1 MGPLIDST
9 KCTRCGGCVEICPAG
24 VYEQKESKA
33 VPDIVSSRALFC
45 VACGHCVM
53 RCMVDAISVPGY
65 SPDKI
70 HELGKMPE
78 VAEFANLLRGRRSV
92 RSFSD
97 RKVDRAL
104 LEEVISLAAAAP
116 SAHNVQSTEFAVI
129 QSPEALKL
137 VEQYTT
143 EGMQQLSE
151 AMHNASMRPMVKR
164 RMGKQFNAAVKA
176 LPGVDFV
183 IKEQM
188 AGRHMILHEA
198 PAIIAFHG
206 QPDKTMANINAQLC
220 IENALLAM
228 TNMGLGGYYAGW
240 VTIMAPRDKRL
251 LEVLKVPHDHQLFGV
266 VTVGYPKVKLTRW
279 AERNK
284 PLITWA

>member
-1 MGPLIDST
+1 MAPSINSARCT
-9 KCTRCGGCVEICPAG
+9 KCGGCVEICPAG
-24 VYEQKESKA
+24 VYEQKGPKIE
-33 VPDIVSSRALFC
+33 PDIVSSNAPFC

-53 RCMVDAISVPGY
+53 RCPTDAISVPGY
-65 SPDKI
+65 SPEKI
-70 HELGKMPE
+70 HELGKLPE
-78 VAEFANLLRGRRSV
+78 AAEFANLLRGRRSV

-104 LEEVISLAAAAP
+104 LGEVISLAAAAP
-116 SAHNVQSTEFAVI
+116 SAHNVQSTEFVVM
-129 QSPEALKL
+129 QSPEALTL
-137 VEQYTT
+137 VEQYTI

-151 AMHNASMRPMVKR
+151 AMHNTSMRPMVRR

-176 LPGVDFV
+176 LPSVDFD

-206 QPDKTMANINAQLC
+206 QPDMPMANINAQLC

-228 TNMGLGGYYAGW
+228 TSMGLGGYYAGW

-251 LEVLKVPHDHQLFGV
+251 LELLKVPHDHQLFGV
-266 VTVGYPKVKLTRW
+266 VTVGYPRVKLTRW

-284 PLITWA
+284 PRITWV